1 MRSKRNRM
9 PGKKLSREK
18 SGRPEH
24 RPSPAEMGFV
34 LPSPT
39 ALRSVARRL
48 LKWFARNARDLPWR
62 RTRDPY
68 AIWVSEVMLQQTQV
82 KTVIPYWERWMRAFP
97 EVHGLARAKLERVLK
112 LWEGL
117 GYYRRARNLRA
128 AAQKIVQEH
137 KGKVP
142 ALFNEVLALPG
153 VGRYTAG
160 AICSIAFNQPTPVLD
175 GNVRRVLTRRFGLRG
190 DERRT
195 VIHQRLWSL
204 AEALVRQAAA
214 APGRRNCGSLNQ
226 AVMELGALICAPC
239 NPRCN
244 ACPLSLQCVARQGNR
259 MEKFSPVASRPTL
272 LARRF
277 AAFVLE
283 NEGRYLVRQR
293 PVTGVNAGLWEFPNG
308 EVKPDA
314 SLDCLV
320 RDVMGLAVLSLQ
332 PMMILQHAITRYRIT
347 LEVFKVHPSRAP
359 DAHRLSDAVR
369 RATNGYW
376 RPRQALKRLP
386 FTAAHGKIVERL
398 CSADDRLRSAP

>member
-1 MRSKRNRM
+1 M

-18 SGRPEH
+18 SREPENRP
-24 RPSPAEMGFV
+24 RPAAMGFV
-34 LPSPT
+34 LPSPS
-39 ALRSVARRL
+39 ALRSGARRL
-48 LKWFARNARDLPWR
+48 LKWYARNARDLPWR

-97 EVHGLARAKLERVLK
+97 EVNDLARAKLERVLK

-137 KGKVP
+137 EGKVP

-175 GNVRRVLTRRFGLRG
+175 GNVRRVLTRCFGLRG
-190 DERRT
+190 DERRA
-195 VIHQRLWSL
+195 VAHQGLWFL

-214 APGRRNCGSLNQ
+214 APGRRNCGNLNQ
-226 AVMELGALICAPC
+226 ALMELGALICVPG
-239 NPRCN
+239 NPRCD

-259 MEKFSPVASRPTL
+259 MEKFSPVGSRPTL

-314 SLDCLV
+314 SRDCLV
-320 RDVMGLAVLSLQ
+320 REVMGPGVLSLQ
-332 PMMILQHAITRYRIT
+332 PMMVLQHAITRYRIT

-359 DAHRLSDAVR
+359 DAHRLADAAR
-369 RATNGYW
+369 RATNGCW
-376 RPRQALKRLP
+376 RSRQGLKRLP
-386 FTAAHGKIVERL
+386 FTAAHGKIVARL
-398 CSADDRLRSAP
+398 LSADDRLRSAP